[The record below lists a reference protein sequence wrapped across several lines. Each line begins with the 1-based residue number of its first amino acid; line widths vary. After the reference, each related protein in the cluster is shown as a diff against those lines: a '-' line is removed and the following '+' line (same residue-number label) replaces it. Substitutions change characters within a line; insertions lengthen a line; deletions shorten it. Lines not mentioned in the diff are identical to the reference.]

1 MLRKFVFSL
10 MAVIA
15 LSLVVMGQGGKITLT
30 GYIIDKACSARMAK
44 KSDPQAAAAEE
55 PTSCALMEG
64 CLKSGFGIYADGK
77 YTEFDAKGGRLAKAA
92 LEKSK
97 KDKGAK
103 FQVTGKVTGGKMAV
117 EDIKEITE

>member
-1 MLRKFVFSL
+1 MLRKYVFSL

-15 LSLVVMGQGGKITLT
+15 LSLVAMAQGGKATLT
-30 GYIIDKACSARMAK
+30 GYIIDKACSARLAK

-64 CLKSGFGIYADGK
+64 CLKSGFGIYTDGK
-77 YTEFDAKGGRLAKAA
+77 YTEFDVKGVALAKAA
-92 LEKSK
+92 LEKTK

-103 FQVTGKVTGGKMAV
+103 FQVTGKMTGGKMSV
-117 EDIKEITE
+117 TDIKEVE

>member
-1 MLRKFVFSL
+1 MLRKFVFTL

-30 GYIIDKACSARMAK
+30 GYIIDKACSARLAK

-64 CLKSGFGIYADGK
+64 CIKSGFGIFADGM
-77 YTEFDAKGGRLAKAA
+77 YTEFDEKGRALAKAA
-92 LEKSK
+92 LEKTK

-103 FQVTGKVTGGKMAV
+103 FQVIGRVTGDKMSV
-117 EDIKEITE
+117 TDIKEVE

>member
-10 MAVIA
+10 MVVMA
-15 LSLVVMGQGGKITLT
+15 LSLVVMAQGGKTTLT
-30 GYIIDKACSARMAK
+30 GYIIDKACSARLAK
-44 KSDPQAAAAEE
+44 KSAPQAAASEE

-77 YTEFDAKGGRLAKAA
+77 YTEFDAKGAALAKAA
-92 LEKSK
+92 LEKTK

-103 FQVTGKVTGGKMAV
+103 FQVTGKVTDGKMSV
-117 EDIKEITE
+117 TDIKEVE

>member
-1 MLRKFVFSL
+1 MFRKLVFSF

-15 LSLVVMGQGGKITLT
+15 LSLVAMAQGGKATLT
-30 GYIIDKACSARMAK
+30 GYIIDKACSARLAK
-44 KSDPQAAAAEE
+44 KSDPQAAASEE

-64 CLKSGFGIYADGK
+64 CVKSGFGIFADGK
-77 YTEFDAKGGRLAKAA
+77 YIEFDERGGALAKAA

-103 FQVTGKVTGGKMAV
+103 FKVTGKVTVGKMAV
-117 EDIKEITE
+117 ESITEVE

>member
-10 MAVIA
+10 MAIIA
-15 LSLVVMGQGGKITLT
+15 LSLVVMVHGGKITLT
-30 GYIIDKACSARMAK
+30 GYIIDKACSARLAK

-77 YTEFDAKGGRLAKAA
+77 YTEFDARGVALAKAA
-92 LEKSK
+92 LEKTK
-97 KDKGAK
+97 RDKGAK
-103 FQVTGKVTGGKMAV
+103 FQVTGKVTGGKLSV
-117 EDIKEITE
+117 TDIKEIE

>member
-1 MLRKFVFSL
+1 MLRKLVFSL
-10 MAVIA
+10 IAVIA
-15 LSLVVMGQGGKITLT
+15 LGLAAMAQGDKTTLT
-30 GYIIDKACSARMAK
+30 GYIIDKACSARLAK

-64 CLKSGFGIYADGK
+64 CVKSGFGIFADGK
-77 YTEFDAKGGRLAKAA
+77 YIEFDEKGAALAKAA

-103 FQVTGKVTGGKMAV
+103 FKVTGKATGDKMAV
-117 EDIKEITE
+117 EKIEEVK

>member
-1 MLRKFVFSL
+1 
-10 MAVIA
+10 MA
-15 LSLVVMGQGGKITLT
+15 QGDKTTLT
-30 GYIIDKACSARMAK
+30 GYIIDKACSARLAK

-64 CLKSGFGIYADGK
+64 CVKSGFGIFADGK
-77 YTEFDAKGGRLAKAA
+77 YIEFDEKGGALAKAA

-103 FQVTGKVTGGKMAV
+103 FKVTGKLTGDKVAV
-117 EDIKEITE
+117 EKIEEVK

>member
-15 LSLVVMGQGGKITLT
+15 LNLVVMCQGGKITLT
-30 GYIIDKACSARMAK
+30 GYIIDKACSARLTK

-64 CLKSGFGIYADGK
+64 CVKSGFGIFADGK
-77 YTEFDAKGGRLAKAA
+77 YTEFDAKGVALAKAA
-92 LEKSK
+92 LEKTR

-103 FQVTGKVTGGKMAV
+103 FQVTGKVTGGKMSV
-117 EDIKEITE
+117 TDIKEVE

>member
-10 MAVIA
+10 MVVMA
-15 LSLVVMGQGGKITLT
+15 LSLVVMAQGGKTTLT

-44 KSDPQAAAAEE
+44 KNDPQAAAAEE

-64 CLKSGFGIYADGK
+64 CIKSGFGIYADGK
-77 YTEFDAKGGRLAKAA
+77 YTEFDEKGWALAKAA
-92 LEKSK
+92 LEKTK

-103 FQVTGKVTGGKMAV
+103 FQVTGKVTGGKMSV
-117 EDIKEITE
+117 TDIKEVD

>member
-15 LSLVVMGQGGKITLT
+15 LSLVVMGQGSKITLT
-30 GYIIDKACSARMAK
+30 GYIIDKACSARLAK

-64 CLKSGFGIYADGK
+64 CVKSGFGIFADGK
-77 YTEFDAKGGRLAKAA
+77 YIEFDEKGGALAKAA

-103 FQVTGKVTGGKMAV
+103 FKVTGKVTGDKLAV
-117 EDIKEITE
+117 EKIQEVL

>member
-1 MLRKFVFSL
+1 MLRKLVFSF

-15 LSLVVMGQGGKITLT
+15 LSLVAMAQGGKITLT
-30 GYIIDKACSARMAK
+30 GYIIDKACSVRLAK
-44 KSDPQAAAAEE
+44 KSDPQSAAAEE

-64 CLKSGFGIYADGK
+64 CVKSGFGIFADGK
-77 YTEFDAKGGRLAKAA
+77 YIEFDEKGGALAKAA

-103 FQVTGKVTGGKMAV
+103 FKVTGKVTGDKVAV
-117 EDIKEITE
+117 EKIEEVM